1 MNHTPLPWAVNY
13 KGSIGHI
20 KSIAETK
27 KETGKYPLTPT
38 VCRFKELAG
47 VISKENA
54 EANAEFIVRACNNH
68 YKLLEALKDL
78 MIDAG
83 GGSKACGHDF
93 TCNCAWDKAKEAIKE
108 AEE

>member
-1 MNHTPLPWAVNY
+1 MKHTPLPWSWDGPVWDY
-13 KGSIGHI
+13 D
-20 KSIAETK
+20 
-27 KETGKYPLTPT
+27 KEEEAPWLVHEYGNSFDSVITG
-38 VCRFKELAG
+38 ELSC
-47 VISKENA
+47 SKE
-54 EANAEFIVRACNNH
+54 NAEFIVRACNNH